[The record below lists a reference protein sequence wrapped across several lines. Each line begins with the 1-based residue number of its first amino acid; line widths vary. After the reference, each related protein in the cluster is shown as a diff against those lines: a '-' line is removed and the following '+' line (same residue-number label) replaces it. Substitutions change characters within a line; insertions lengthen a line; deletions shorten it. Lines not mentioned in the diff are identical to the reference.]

1 MGKLAGLLLL
11 LVAISSAQARQSAPK
26 SGAEAAEVL
35 TRARGDKYAPKV
47 DWSAVPPWRQTDFF
61 GVKAQGQ
68 TFIYVVDCS
77 GSMDEGDRLVRAKR
91 EIRRSV
97 GKLRWPQK
105 FHVIFYNDG
114 PIPLPGGLPRSAD
127 AKGKAGLDDWLSLID
142 AEGPTDPRE
151 AMSQA
156 LALNPDAVFLLTDGE
171 YPEGSAEAIAAKNPK
186 GVPIHCVDMAGR
198 GTKSLRKIAADS
210 GGEYVARPR

>member
-1 MGKLAGLLLL
+1 MTMKHAAAAFLLL
-11 LVAISSAQARQSAPK
+11 AAATARGQAAPR
-26 SGAEAAEVL
+26 SGAEAAETL
-35 TRARGDKYAPKV
+35 TKGHADKYAPKV
-47 DWSAVPPWRQTDFF
+47 DWSTVPPWRQTEFF

-77 GSMDEGDRLVRAKR
+77 GSMDQADRLIRAKR

-97 GKLRWPQK
+97 ARLRWPQK
-105 FHVIFYNDG
+105 FHVIFYNDA
-114 PIPLPGGLPRSAD
+114 PIPLPGGLPRPAD
-127 AKGKAGLDDWLSLID
+127 ARSKAGLDDWLRLID

-171 YPEGSAEAIAAKNPK
+171 YPEGSAQAIAAKNPK
-186 GVPIHCVDMAGR
+186 SVPIHCIDMAGNGAR
-198 GTKSLRKIAADS
+198 SLRKIAADS
-210 GGEYVARPR
+210 GGEYVSRPR